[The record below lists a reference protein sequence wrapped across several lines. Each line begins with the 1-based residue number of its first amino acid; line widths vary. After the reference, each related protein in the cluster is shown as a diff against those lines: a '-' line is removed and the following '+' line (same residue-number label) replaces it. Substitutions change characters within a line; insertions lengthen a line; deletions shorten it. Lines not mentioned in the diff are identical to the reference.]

1 MSNNKDKIYLQGPSG
16 CLAIHFHD
24 QLGKKIAM
32 LMENKCL
39 GVHAIDA
46 AQKYGFSRSRFY
58 QIKHAFETE
67 GTEAL
72 IDSKRGPKNN
82 YVRTDIANNQIIR
95 HRFLD
100 PDASA
105 AVISQ
110 KMRQVGYKI
119 SVRSVERTITELGL
133 QKKTPLLKSS
143 KRTTTARDPSNQ
155 KKDDNMSD

>member
-1 MSNNKDKIYLQGPSG
+1 MSINEDKIYLQGPSG
-16 CLAIHFHD
+16 CLAIGSHD

-39 GVHAIDA
+39 GVHAVDA

-72 IDSKRGPKNN
+72 IDSKRGPKKN
-82 YVRTDIANNQIIR
+82 YVRTDIVNNQIIR

-133 QKKTPLLKSS
+133 QKKTPSLKSS
-143 KRTTTARDPSNQ
+143 ERTTTDRDPSDQ
-155 KKDDNMSD
+155 KEDDNM

>member
-16 CLAIHFHD
+16 SLAIYSHD

-46 AQKYGFSRSRFY
+46 AKKYGFSRSRFY

-72 IDSKRGPKNN
+72 IDGKRGPKKN
-82 YVRTDIANNQIIR
+82 YVRTDIVNNQIIR

-100 PDASA
+100 PEASA
-105 AVISQ
+105 AVITQ
-110 KMRQVGYKI
+110 KMRQVGYQI

-133 QKKTPLLKSS
+133 QKKTPLLKSR
-143 KRTTTARDPSNQ
+143 KRPTTARDPSNQ
-155 KKDDNMSD
+155 KKGYNMSD